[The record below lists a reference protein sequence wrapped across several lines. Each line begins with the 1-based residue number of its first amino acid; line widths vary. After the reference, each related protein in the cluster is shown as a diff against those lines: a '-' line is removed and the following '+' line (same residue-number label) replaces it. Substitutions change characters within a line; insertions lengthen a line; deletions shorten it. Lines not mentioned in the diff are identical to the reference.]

1 MLFHVG
7 DGYMKGRY
15 VKLDSAKMRWH
26 RDRLGWTLDT
36 LAEQAEVAE
45 GTALRAEHG
54 EDIRPSSGRRIAR
67 ALGVDISELVPE
79 KPGVVLPK
87 ASAPSTPGPH
97 RTDAP
102 PRASK
107 ERLEEYFDRVP
118 EEELAY
124 LNETLADFWRLAL
137 PGEKPRA
144 HVVPDSI
151 DEDRVWRFLNKV
163 LTTPNMFT
171 PEATPEELE
180 RFEQGA
186 RRRALVGE

>member
-1 MLFHVG
+1 MDNIGQRLREERQLRG
-7 DGYMKGRY
+7 W
-15 VKLDSAKMRWH
+15 SQ
-26 RDRLGWTLDT
+26 RDLARETGVNTDTISGIETGAHEPRPSTLRK
-36 LAEQAEVAE
+36 LAEGLGIEVRDLFAEPA
-45 GTALRAEHG
+45 
-54 EDIRPSSGRRIAR
+54 
-67 ALGVDISELVPE
+67 
-79 KPGVVLPK
+79 LPK

-102 PRASK
+102 PKASK

-137 PGEKPRA
+137 PGEKPRS
-144 HVVPDSI
+144 HVVPDNI

-163 LTTPNMFT
+163 LTTANMFT

-180 RFEQGA
+180 RFERGA
-186 RRRALVGE
+186 RRRALVGEMKTA